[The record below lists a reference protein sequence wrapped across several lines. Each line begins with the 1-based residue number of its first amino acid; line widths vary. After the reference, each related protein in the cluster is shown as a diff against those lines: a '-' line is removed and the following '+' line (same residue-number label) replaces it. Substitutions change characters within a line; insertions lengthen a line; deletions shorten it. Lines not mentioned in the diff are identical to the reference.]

1 MKKIYLAA
9 LTLAMTACVS
19 NDDLNPV
26 DNYGYIDV
34 NVSNDPVMVTRADDN
49 VIDVSDLTNWKVKI
63 TDSKNTVLTYNAIEL
78 QNNTFVAGTYKVTAY
93 NYVDDDAAHALNIN
107 DGWGEAR
114 YEGTDNEV
122 SVLAGKSAQAD
133 IACGKAKNARIKATF
148 TLSEDF
154 SNVSLVFDPT
164 DNAVDG
170 TERNL
175 VTGTTQ
181 NREKYA
187 YFTAETQIKYVLKY
201 QYKENALKEITKEI
215 TLGEGGTEK
224 VIAVSANSNGKI
236 TLNITTDEDFT
247 TEAGHNF
254 IIDAASGEVET
265 QPADANS

>member
-34 NVSNDPVMVTRADDN
+34 NVSNDPIMVTRADDN
-49 VIDVSDLTNWKVKI
+49 VMTVSDLTNWKVKI

-78 QNNTFVAGTYKVTAY
+78 QNNTFVAGAYKVTAY
-93 NYVDDDAAHALNIN
+93 NYADDAAAHANNIN
-107 DGWGEAR
+107 DGWGDAR
-114 YEGTDNEV
+114 YEGKDEEV
-122 SVLAGKSAQAD
+122 TVSAGLSTQAD

-148 TLSEDF
+148 NLPTDF
-154 SNVSLVFDPT
+154 TSVSLVFDPT
-164 DNAVDG
+164 DDAVDG

-175 VTGTTQ
+175 VTETTE
-181 NREKYA
+181 NSEKYA
-187 YFTAETQIKYVLKY
+187 YFTAETPIKYVLKY
-201 QYKENALKEITKEI
+201 KYKNNEPKEIKKEI
-215 TLGEGGTEK
+215 TLGAGGTEK

-236 TLNITTDEDFT
+236 TLNITTADFT
-247 TEAGHNF
+247 TEDGHKF
-254 IIDAASGEVET
+254 IIDAASGEVES

>member
-9 LTLAMTACVS
+9 LTLAMAACVS

-34 NVSNDPVMVTRADDN
+34 NVSNDPVMVTRAEGEGTS
-49 VIDVSDLTNWKVKI
+49 VSDLTNWMVSVS
-63 TDSKNTVLTYNAIEL
+63 DGSSSNSTYKANEL
-78 QNNTFVAGTYKVTAY
+78 QNHTFKKGTYNVTAY

-107 DGWGEAR
+107 DGWGDAR
-114 YEGTDNEV
+114 YEGTDEEV
-122 SVLAGKSAQAD
+122 IVSAGLSTQAD

-154 SNVSLVFDPT
+154 SKVSLVFDPT
-164 DNAVDG
+164 DDAVDG

-181 NREKYA
+181 NKEKYA

-201 QYKENALKEITKEI
+201 QYKENAPKEITKEI